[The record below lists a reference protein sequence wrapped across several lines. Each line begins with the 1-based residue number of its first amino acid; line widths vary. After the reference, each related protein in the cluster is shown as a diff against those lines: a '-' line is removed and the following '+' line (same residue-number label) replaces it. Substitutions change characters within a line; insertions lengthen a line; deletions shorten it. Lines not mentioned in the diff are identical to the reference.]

1 MCFDVTS
8 TLLATASS
16 DYTTKIWDI
25 HAQYCT
31 HNLKGALGIIRCVR
45 FHPLIE
51 EKRMLKC
58 VTGSEDGKLRVYNLG
73 TSELTACL
81 DGHFSAITCFEF
93 INYIDSDRDYNYLLS
108 SSRDKVMIVWDL
120 KNYSKIH
127 TIPVYEAVE
136 SFQLVGSLLDEL
148 TERYFITMGNEGV
161 LKLWDSKTSQIIYK
175 QDESLK
181 IENIRRTDINL
192 QQCLIQSIYVK
203 NINTLVLITIDQLM
217 VFIKLDKDLIRN
229 VCQNVSPLNNKDLFH
244 SYKQLIGDHGEI
256 LDAQLINDN
265 LLAVATN
272 NEFVKIYDLNTWN
285 CKLLKGHTDLVIALA
300 VFNTPDQDTNYL
312 ASSSKDSTIRLW
324 KISKNNL
331 SNEYE
336 YECVSTGIGHTQDV
350 GALAFCKQKF
360 DFLVSGSID
369 TTIKRW
375 QIGSDLKL
383 SVKFTV
389 KAHDKDI
396 NSVCVSPNDKLI
408 ASGSS
413 DKTIKVKII
422 FFFKI

>member
-1 MCFDVTS
+1 
-8 TLLATASS
+8 
-16 DYTTKIWDI
+16 
-25 HAQYCT
+25 
-31 HNLKGALGIIRCVR
+31 
-45 FHPLIE
+45 
-51 EKRMLKC
+51 
-58 VTGSEDGKLRVYNLG
+58 
-73 TSELTACL
+73 
-81 DGHFSAITCFEF
+81 
-93 INYIDSDRDYNYLLS
+93 
-108 SSRDKVMIVWDL
+108 L

-136 SFQLVGSLLDEL
+136 SFQLIGSLLDEL

-192 QQCLIQSIYVK
+192 QQCIIQSIYVK
-203 NINTLVLITIDQLM
+203 NINTLVLITIDQLI

-229 VCQNVSPLNNKDLFH
+229 VCQNVSPLINKDLFH

-331 SNEYE
+331 NNEYD

-413 DKTIKVKII
+413 DKTIKV
-422 FFFKI
+422 